1 MHHVCQLGGCDIVVA
16 GVVITNEALKVGVE
30 ATQEGKDNTGFRL
43 GLTASSTSL
52 CQGAEPAG
60 EGRGGFSFVLM
71 ERAPFV
77 EDSGK
82 CQSISR

>member
-1 MHHVCQLGGCDIVVA
+1 MA
-16 GVVITNEALKVGVE
+16 SVVITNKALKVGVE
-30 ATQEGKDNTGFRL
+30 ATQEGKHNTGFRV
-43 GLTASSTSL
+43 GLTALSTML
-52 CQGAEPAG
+52 CQGADPAG
-60 EGRGGFSFVLM
+60 EGGGRFSFVLM